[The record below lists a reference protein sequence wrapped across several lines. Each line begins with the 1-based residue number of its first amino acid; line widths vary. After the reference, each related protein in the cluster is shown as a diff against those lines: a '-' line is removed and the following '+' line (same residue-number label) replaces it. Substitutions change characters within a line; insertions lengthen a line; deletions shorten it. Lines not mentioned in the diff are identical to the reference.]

1 MSFIMVKLIV
11 NLYGKPV
18 AKNLGDK
25 KRIASFS
32 LLLLGRIGGTLKS
45 GPNEG
50 LYEEEA
56 IYLLLYIFASV
67 GTILLGIVAGIIVKI
82 FADE

>member
-18 AKNLGDK
+18 AKNLGNK

-45 GPNEG
+45 GLNAG
-50 LYEEEA
+50 LYEKES
-56 IYLLLYIFASV
+56 IYLLFYALSSF
-67 GTILLGIVAGIIVKI
+67 GTMLLGIIAGIIVKI